1 MNTVLPA
8 GALRRL
14 SPNLIV
20 DAIEPCLAFW
30 VDRLGF
36 SRIAEVEHGDRLG
49 FVLLQ
54 RDGVEVMLQSLASV
68 ADDVAPLAAESF
80 RASLYLEV
88 ADLAPIRRALEGVAR
103 VVPER
108 STFYGADEII
118 VRDPAGNVVAFAHR
132 PGAAT

>member
-1 MNTVLPA
+1 MTHLAKNT
-8 GALRRL
+8 LRRL
-14 SPNLIV
+14 SPNLVV

-36 SRIAEVEHGDRLG
+36 TKVAEVPHGDRLG

-54 RDGVEVMLQSLASV
+54 RDGVEVMLQSTASI
-68 ADDVAPLAAESF
+68 ADDIAPLQREAFRSF
-80 RASLYLEV
+80 LYVEV
-88 ADLAPIRRALEGVAR
+88 ADLAPIRRALEGVAL

-108 STFYGADEII
+108 RTFYGADEIL

-132 PGAAT
+132 PT

>member
-1 MNTVLPA
+1 MTTALHE

-36 SRIAEVEHGDRLG
+36 NRIAEVEHGDRLG

-68 ADDVAPLAAESF
+68 ADDVAPLATENF
-80 RASLYLEV
+80 RASLYVEV

-132 PGAAT
+132 PAT

>member
-1 MNTVLPA
+1 MTTVPA
-8 GALRRL
+8 PGALRRL

-36 SRIAEVEHGDRLG
+36 TRIADVPHGDRLG

-54 RDGVEVMLQSLASV
+54 RDGVELMLQSLASV
-68 ADDVAPLAAESF
+68 ADDVAPLQGESF

-88 ADLAPIRRALEGVAR
+88 ADLAPIRRALEGVPR

-108 STFYGADEII
+108 RTFYGADEII

-132 PGAAT
+132 PASI